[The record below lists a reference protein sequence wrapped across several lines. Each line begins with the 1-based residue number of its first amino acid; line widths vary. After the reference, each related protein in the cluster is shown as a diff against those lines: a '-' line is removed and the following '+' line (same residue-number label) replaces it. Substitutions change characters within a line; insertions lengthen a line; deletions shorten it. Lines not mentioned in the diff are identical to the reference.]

1 MKYVVDQIVDEIA
14 VLENIETQ
22 EKKNV
27 NLSLLPDNIQE
38 QNVVIEET
46 EVKYTL
52 DKKEEETRKETIEE
66 KLERLKQLQSEDQE

>member
-46 EVKYTL
+46 KVKYTL